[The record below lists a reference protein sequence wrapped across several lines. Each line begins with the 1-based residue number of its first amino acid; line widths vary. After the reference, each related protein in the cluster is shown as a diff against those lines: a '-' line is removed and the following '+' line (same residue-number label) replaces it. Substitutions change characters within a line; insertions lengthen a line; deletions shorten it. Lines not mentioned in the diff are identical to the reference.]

1 MTPLVVAV
9 LALLVTSAGGSWVS
23 GRRSRRRVARRQ
35 QRALDTLGTIAAR
48 GDRPGAPLTSSDPA
62 PQAHVRF
69 VGPGDEEPAPTP
81 RPLTGGWRP
90 TRATGAAPFR
100 SPAPRAVSPGAG
112 LGADAAPAEL
122 PDGDDAGADVGSVRL
137 VRPSAPDASTS
148 GAALRLPPD
157 THWSYPASP
166 DPAQEAPV
174 PQQAPA
180 QEPLLQE
187 AVEAAAPPV
196 TRPAARAAG
205 PGRRRSPLAPPP
217 PDPDSAA
224 VPGVASDLA
233 ALAEAVTPPSPGAIS
248 RATRP
253 APGPAGWETPDGI
266 PADGIPTGAGPVTG
280 EPDDGTPT
288 DGGYLHF
295 DDLEPAADVAAAP
308 LEPAVAGPVD
318 PSERAEWASRL
329 ATIRAPQAAAPP
341 RRAPSPDR
349 ARRRLLAV
357 AVVAVV
363 IVGAAMAAV
372 ATGAIGHGTH
382 PTSGTSGGQAA
393 GATSTPVTTAPGGG
407 RSSGGTTTSST
418 TTSPAVTTAQVKL
431 VSSSVGVSVY
441 QVPKATPITLVAT
454 GPCWVEARSGDTTG
468 PVVYTATMQAGATQ
482 SLTGPVWIRL
492 GNPTAVKVTAGGTT
506 VSPPVSNGSP
516 YDLQFLA
523 Q

>member
-48 GDRPGAPLTSSDPA
+48 QDRPGTPLTSSDPA

-100 SPAPRAVSPGAG
+100 SPTPRAVSPGAG

-137 VRPSAPDASTS
+137 VRPPAPDASTS
-148 GAALRLPPD
+148 EAALPLPPD

-166 DPAQEAPV
+166 DPAQEASA
-174 PQQAPA
+174 PQQTPV

-205 PGRRRSPLAPPP
+205 PGRRRSPLVPPP

-224 VPGVASDLA
+224 APGVASELA
-233 ALAEAVTPPSPGAIS
+233 ALAEAVTPPPSPGARS

-253 APGPAGWETPDGI
+253 APGPAGWGTPDGL
-266 PADGIPTGAGPVTG
+266 PT
-280 EPDDGTPT
+280 DGTPT

-308 LEPAVAGPVD
+308 LEPAVAGPGD

-329 ATIRAPQAAAPP
+329 ATIRAPQSAAPP

-363 IVGAAMAAV
+363 IVGAAVAAV
-372 ATGAIGHGTH
+372 ATGAVGHGTH

-393 GATSTPVTTAPGGG
+393 GARSTPVTTAPGGS

-506 VSPPVSNGSP
+506 VTPPVSNGSP